1 MPDADHPTQ
10 NTPHDAPAD
19 WSSAFAA
26 LPLETPPADSWTR
39 LSATLPSQ
47 AGATAVTARRTRRSR
62 RLGWSVAA
70 AAALALAALL
80 PIALRDDR
88 DTREVPSSAA
98 VAVTAPAPQPDTPRY
113 NTDAPPAAAVA
124 IRTDDRNTAARA
136 AGQVGEV
143 QAHEVAPPT
152 RVAKTKPQRRP
163 QPRKPQPQAPE
174 PKVLASER
182 GTRLATGDADRTD
195 SGTPDALLQ
204 LQAESAQLEAL
215 VALARDERVGNATTT
230 VMATELDQRIGL
242 IDAALS
248 QNDLIPSQR
257 SALWQ
262 QRVQALQDLAGVEA
276 TQRWLAVQ
284 GESYDAALV
293 HVD

>member
-10 NTPHDAPAD
+10 SPPPHDWP
-19 WSSAFAA
+19 SAFAA

-39 LSATLPSQ
+39 LSAALPSQ
-47 AGATAVTARRTRRSR
+47 ARAPVATAHHTRRSR
-62 RLGWSVAA
+62 RLGWSAA
-70 AAALALAALL
+70 AAALVLATVL
-80 PIALRDDR
+80 PIALRDDH
-88 DTREVPSSAA
+88 DTTTAPP
-98 VAVTAPAPQPDTPRY
+98 AVTAVAPIPVPQRDLPRH
-113 NTDAPPAAAVA
+113 NVEPRPSAAGIAAASAVA
-124 IRTDDRNTAARA
+124 ADDRNAAARA
-136 AGQVGEV
+136 NEV
-143 QAHEVAPPT
+143 RTHEIAPTPQI
-152 RVAKTKPQRRP
+152 AKTKPQRRL

-215 VALARDERVGNATTT
+215 VALARDDRVGNATTT
-230 VMATELDQRIGL
+230 VMAAELDQRIGL

-248 QNDLIPSQR
+248 QNDLAPSQR

-262 QRVQALQDLAGVEA
+262 QRVQVLRDLAGVEA